1 MVKVVLKD
9 DSYREYADNV
19 SLREVAGDI
28 SKKLAKNALVA
39 RVNGKLYDL
48 AHTLDDGEYQVELLT
63 AEDRESLEVYRH
75 SAAHLLAHAVK
86 RLYPEA
92 SLAIGPAIDKG
103 YYYDIDVEHRF
114 SEEDFAALEKE
125 MEAIAKADYP
135 IVREELSRDEA
146 IKLFKE
152 MDEPYKVILIQ
163 DLPEDAVI
171 SLYRQGDFV
180 DLCAGPHLPSTGGLK
195 AYKLLS
201 LAGAYWRGDEKNK
214 MLQRIYGTSFFKDAE
229 LKDYLF
235 KMEEAKRRD
244 HRKLGRELGL
254 FLLVDEGPGF
264 PIFLPKGMIL
274 RNELENYWREQH
286 AKNGY
291 VEIKTPII
299 LNQELWER
307 SGHWDNY
314 KENMY
319 FTEIDDANYCV
330 KPMNCP
336 GGILAYK
343 SEVHSYRELPL
354 RMAELGLV
362 HRHEKSGVLH
372 GLMRVRAFTQD
383 DAHIYMLPSQIRD
396 EIKKVIDLDFQ
407 FYELF
412 GFPFN
417 IELSTRPAKSIGSDE
432 DWEMATEA
440 LRQALDDK
448 GINYKV
454 NEGDGAFYGPKID
467 FHLRDSLDR
476 TWQCGTIQLDL
487 QMPERFD
494 LNYIGEDGGR
504 HRPVMIHRTIYGSIE
519 RFIGILTEHFAGA
532 FPTWLAPVQVRIL
545 PITDRQHE
553 YAEALEARLK
563 AEGIRVE
570 ADLRSE
576 KVGYKIRDGQNQRI
590 PYLLVVGD
598 KEMESQQVAV
608 RKRKEGDLGAQDL
621 EVFLA
626 GLHVEIKSR
635 SL

>member
-1 MVKVVLKD
+1 MVKVSLKD
-9 DSYREYADNV
+9 GSSREYADKV
-19 SLREVAGDI
+19 TLYEVAADI

-39 RVNGKLYDL
+39 RVDGKLYDL
-48 AHTLDDGEYQVELLT
+48 AHTLDAGEHQLEILT
-63 AEDRESLEVYRH
+63 ADDKESLGVYRH

-86 RLYPEA
+86 RLHPQA
-92 SLAIGPAIDKG
+92 NLAIGPAIDKG

-114 SEEDFAALEKE
+114 SEEDFPALEKE
-125 MEAIAKADYP
+125 MEAIATADYP
-135 IVREELSRDEA
+135 IVREEMSRDDA
-146 IKLFKE
+146 IKLFKDMGE
-152 MDEPYKVILIQ
+152 TYKVILIQ

-264 PIFLPKGMIL
+264 PIFMPKGMIL
-274 RNELENYWREQH
+274 RNELENYWRQEH
-286 AKNGY
+286 AKHGY
-291 VEIKTPII
+291 SEIKTPVI
-299 LNQELWER
+299 LNRTLWER
-307 SGHWDNY
+307 SGHWGHY
-314 KENMY
+314 KDNMY
-319 FTEIDDANYCV
+319 FTEIDDEDYAV

-383 DAHIYMLPSQIRD
+383 DAHIYLLPSQVTE
-396 EIKKVIDLDFQ
+396 EIIGVIDMDFQ
-407 FYELF
+407 FYQLF

-417 IELSTRPAKSIGSDE
+417 VELSTRPENSIGTAE
-432 DWEMATEA
+432 DWEVATEA
-440 LRQALDDK
+440 LRQALDQK
-448 GINYKV
+448 GIPYKV

-467 FHLRDSLDR
+467 FHLQDSIGR
-476 TWQCGTIQLDL
+476 TWQCGTIQLDM
-487 QMPERFD
+487 QMPELFD
-494 LNYIGEDGGR
+494 LTYIGEDGGR

-545 PITDRQHE
+545 PITDRQHQ
-553 YAEALEARLK
+553 YAQELEAKFK

-576 KVGYKIRDGQNQRI
+576 KIGYKIREGQTQRI

-598 KEMESQQVAV
+598 KEVESQQVAV
-608 RKRKEGDLGAQDL
+608 RKRKEGDLGAQ
-621 EVFLA
+621 EVDAFLA
-626 GLHVEIKSR
+626 GLHEEINNR
-635 SL
+635 YL